1 MSSAAHI
8 LPARN
13 PRVWVFGLLV
23 AAVAAFALL
32 APPLATPQTFRTLAD
47 TRGFLGIANFADVVS
62 NVPLLLAGLW
72 GLYALRRTGA
82 VDWPWTVTFLMVAL
96 TGPCSAYYHLAP
108 DDARLMWDRLPIS
121 MAFMALLAA
130 VIGERVGLK
139 VGVRLLVPLVLAGA
153 ASVLYWRWSVLQGA
167 ENILPYA
174 VVQFGAM
181 AAIVLAVLLFPA
193 RYTRGGDFFAAFG
206 LYALAKVAEGLDAEI
221 YAFGQ
226 IVSGH
231 TLKHLLA
238 ACAVAWLI
246 RMLYLRTPISGAC
259 R

>member
-1 MSSAAHI
+1 MSTAA
-8 LPARN
+8 PAFSSLG
-13 PRVWVFGLLV
+13 PRLWIFGALAL
-23 AAVAAFALL
+23 ALAAFALL
-32 APPLATPQTFRTLAD
+32 APPLATPQAFRTLAD
-47 TRGFLGIANFADVVS
+47 TRSFLGIPNFADVVS
-62 NVPLLLAGLW
+62 NVPLLLVGLW
-72 GLYALRRTGA
+72 GLHATRFDG
-82 VDWPWTVTFLMVAL
+82 WPWRVTFLMVAL

-130 VIGERVGLK
+130 VLGERIGART
-139 VGVRLLVPLVLAGA
+139 GVRLLVPLLLAGA

-174 VVQFGAM
+174 AVQFGGM

-206 LYALAKVAEGLDAEI
+206 LYALAKLAEGMDAEI
-221 YAFGQ
+221 YALGQ

-238 ACAVAWLI
+238 ACAVAWLV
-246 RMLYLRTPISGAC
+246 RMLYLRQKK
-259 R
+259 

>member
-1 MSSAAHI
+1 MISEMSDMKYWGFGALLLALAA
-8 LPARN
+8 
-13 PRVWVFGLLV
+13 
-23 AAVAAFALL
+23 AAVL

-47 TRGFLGIANFADVVS
+47 TREILGIPNFADVVS
-62 NVPLLLAGLW
+62 NVPLLLVGLW
-72 GLYALRRTGA
+72 GLYALRRTGF
-82 VDWPWTVTFLMVAL
+82 VDWPWTVVFLMVAL

-121 MAFMALLAA
+121 MAFMALLSA
-130 VIGERVGLK
+130 VLAERIGTRA
-139 VGVRLLVPLVLAGA
+139 GVRLLVPLVLAGA

-206 LYALAKVAEGLDAEI
+206 LYGLAKLAEALDAEI
-221 YAFGQ
+221 YALGE

-238 ACAVAWLI
+238 ACAVAWLV
-246 RMLYLRTPISGAC
+246 RMLYLRKNRDVPHFRAS
-259 R
+259 